1 MRKIESVSVSNF
13 LELKNELKNSIELI
27 DSNFKRREFNP
38 ECIRIYDLL
47 DKDTSCLKEFDL
59 FKQYISNKFE
69 LTHLQIVIY
78 CPFSLT
84 GFHIDG
90 AVNRYILP
98 INSSEN
104 SINLEADITHD
115 GPRLNDYNQ
124 YLQQY
129 SYDFKSVTS
138 IQQLHLDE
146 WFEDFSPNNKMYRIH
161 ENECW
166 EIGKNP
172 HTHINISFYHRII
185 IVFDTKKPINENKII

>member
-1 MRKIESVSVSNF
+1 MRKIESVSVNNF
-13 LELKNELKNSIELI
+13 LELKKELTNSLEFLDKNFE
-27 DSNFKRREFNP
+27 KRENNP

-47 DKDTSCLKEFDL
+47 DTDTSSLKEFDL
-59 FKQYISNKFE
+59 FKQSILNKFE

-84 GFHIDG
+84 EFHIDG
-90 AVNRYILP
+90 MVNRYIIP

-104 SINLEADITHD
+104 SINLEADITHTI
-115 GPRLNDYNQ
+115 PRLNDYNE

-129 SYDFKSVTS
+129 SNDFKSVTN
-138 IQQLHLDE
+138 IQQLHLE
-146 WFEDFSPNNKMYRIH
+146 GWFKDFSPNNKIYRLA

-166 EIGKNP
+166 EIGQNP

-185 IVFDTKKPINENKII
+185 IVFDTKKPINEN

>member
-1 MRKIESVSVSNF
+1 MRKIESVSVNNF
-13 LELKNELKNSIELI
+13 LELKKELTNSLEFL
-27 DSNFKRREFNP
+27 DKNFKKRENNP

-47 DKDTSCLKEFDL
+47 DTDTSSLKEFDL
-59 FKQYISNKFE
+59 FKQSILNKFE

-90 AVNRYILP
+90 MVNRYIIP

-104 SINLEADITHD
+104 SINLEADITHTI
-115 GPRLNDYNQ
+115 PRLNDYNE

-129 SYDFKSVTS
+129 SNNFKSVVS
-138 IQQLHLDE
+138 IEQLHLE
-146 WFEDFSPNNKMYRIH
+146 GWFKDFSPNNKIYRLA

-166 EIGKNP
+166 EIGQNP

-185 IVFDTKKPINENKII
+185 IVFDTKKPINEN

>member
-1 MRKIESVSVSNF
+1 MRKIESVLVDNF
-13 LELKNELKNSIELI
+13 LELKKELTHSLEFLAK
-27 DSNFKRREFNP
+27 NFKKRENNP

-47 DKDTSCLKEFDL
+47 DTDTSSLKEFDL
-59 FKQYISNKFE
+59 FKQSILNKFE

-90 AVNRYILP
+90 MVNRYIIP

-104 SINLEADITHD
+104 SINLEADITHTI
-115 GPRLNDYNQ
+115 PRLNDYNE
-124 YLQQY
+124 YLQEY
-129 SYDFKSVTS
+129 SNDFKSVTS
-138 IQQLHLDE
+138 IQQLHLE
-146 WFEDFSPNNKMYRIH
+146 GWFKDFSPNNKIYRLA

-166 EIGKNP
+166 EIGQNP

-185 IVFDTKKPINENKII
+185 IVFDTKKRINEN